1 MREMLAFLLVLAVGA
16 TAPAFAQEWQ
26 EGVHYQRLP
35 VTVATADPA
44 KVEVVEVFSYA
55 CIHCKTF
62 DPALEA
68 WRSNQPADV
77 DFRRVPAIFSPEW
90 ETLAKAFYTAQA
102 LDLGGTLHEAIFR
115 AVHEEGRD
123 LREPGAIAA
132 LFQQV
137 AGVNPQEFVQVYN
150 SFGVRSRIEQAK
162 AHARAYRVSGV
173 PALVVDGTYRVDGRM
188 AGSNAAMLEVVN
200 HLVAKRRVE
209 RGIAAPES
217 APTEGKDVPTSG
229 AS

>member
-1 MREMLAFLLVLAVGA
+1 MKDMLAFLLVLSLGA
-16 TAPAFAQEWQ
+16 TGTALAQEWE
-26 EGVHYQRLP
+26 EGVHYERLP
-35 VTVATADPA
+35 VTVATADA
-44 KVEVVEVFSYA
+44 ARVEVVEVFSYA

-68 WRSNQPADV
+68 WRENQPDAV
-77 DFRRVPAIFSPEW
+77 DFRRVPAIFSAEW

-102 LDLGGTLHEAIFR
+102 LDLGGRVHTAIFR

-123 LREPGAIAA
+123 LRAPAAIAA
-132 LFQQV
+132 LFQEV
-137 AGVNPQEFVQVYN
+137 AGVSPQQFAQVYN

-200 HLVAKRRVE
+200 HLVAKQRAA
-209 RGIAAPES
+209 RGIAAPEP
-217 APTEGKDVPTSG
+217 ATVEDDDVATSG

>member
-1 MREMLAFLLVLAVGA
+1 MRNIVAFLLALALGA
-16 TAPAFAQEWQ
+16 TGPASAQEWQ

-35 VTVATADPA
+35 VSVATADAA

-68 WRSNQPADV
+68 WRENQPEDV
-77 DFRRVPAIFSPEW
+77 GFRRVPAIFSADW

-102 LDLGGTLHEAIFR
+102 LDLGSALHEPIFR

-137 AGVNPQEFVQVYN
+137 AGVSPQQFVQVYN

-162 AHARAYRVSGV
+162 AHTRAYRVSGV

-188 AGSNAAMLEVVN
+188 AGGNAAMLEVVN
-200 HLVAKRRVE
+200 HLVAKQRSA
-209 RGIAAPES
+209 RGIAAPEP
-217 APTEGKDVPTSG
+217 APSEDEDAATSG

>member
-1 MREMLAFLLVLAVGA
+1 MREMLAVLLALALGA
-16 TAPAFAQEWQ
+16 AAPSFAQEWR
-26 EGVHYQRLP
+26 EGVHYERLP
-35 VTVATADPA
+35 VSVATADAA

-68 WRSNQPADV
+68 WRENQPQDV
-77 DFRRVPAIFSPEW
+77 DFRRVPAIFSPQW
-90 ETLAKAFYTAQA
+90 ETLARAYYTAQA
-102 LDLGGTLHEAIFR
+102 LDVGAALHEPIFR

-132 LFQQV
+132 LFQEV
-137 AGVNPQEFVQVYN
+137 AGVTSQQFAQVYN
-150 SFGVRSRIEQAK
+150 SFAVRSRIEQAK

-188 AGSNAAMLEVVN
+188 AGSNAAMLDVVN
-200 HLVAKRRVE
+200 HLVEKQRAA
-209 RGIAAPES
+209 RGIVSPEAAS
-217 APTEGKDVPTSG
+217 AEVADEPTSG

>member
-1 MREMLAFLLVLAVGA
+1 MRQMLAFVLVLALGA
-16 TAPAFAQEWQ
+16 AAPTSAQEWQ

-35 VTVATADPA
+35 VTVATADAA

-68 WRSNQPADV
+68 WRSNQPEDV
-77 DFRRVPAIFSPEW
+77 NFRRVPAIFSADW

-102 LDLGGTLHEAIFR
+102 LDVAGAVHEAIFR

-137 AGVNPQEFVQVYN
+137 AGVNPQQFAQVYN

-200 HLVAKRRVE
+200 HLVAKQRGE
-209 RGIAAPES
+209 RGIAAPEP
-217 APTEGKDVPTSG
+217 APAEGEDVTTSG

>member
-1 MREMLAFLLVLAVGA
+1 MRDMLAFLLTLAVGA
-16 TAPAFAQEWQ
+16 SAPAFAQEWQ
-26 EGVHYQRLP
+26 EGVHYERLP
-35 VTVATADPA
+35 VSVATADA
-44 KVEVVEVFSYA
+44 ARVEVVEVFSYA

-68 WRSNQPADV
+68 WRANQPEDV
-77 DFRRVPAIFSPEW
+77 DFRRLPAIFSPQW
-90 ETLAKAFYTAQA
+90 ETLAKAFYTSQA
-102 LDLGGTLHEAIFR
+102 LDLGSPVHEAIFR

-132 LFQQV
+132 LFQEV
-137 AGVNPQEFVQVYN
+137 AGVSPQQFAQVYN

-200 HLVAKRRVE
+200 HLVAKLRTA
-209 RGIAAPES
+209 RGISAPEPS
-217 APTEGKDVPTSG
+217 PQEDLDAAAAG